1 MKYVLVMSVLSLIGA
16 IRFGSAVQEPSYE
29 VEVPVQVIEFTT
41 PIVITPSK

>member
-16 IRFGSAVQEPSYE
+16 IRFGSVAQETSYE
-29 VEVPVQVIEFTT
+29 AEIPVQVIEFTT

>member
-16 IRFGSAVQEPSYE
+16 IQFGSAAPEPSYE